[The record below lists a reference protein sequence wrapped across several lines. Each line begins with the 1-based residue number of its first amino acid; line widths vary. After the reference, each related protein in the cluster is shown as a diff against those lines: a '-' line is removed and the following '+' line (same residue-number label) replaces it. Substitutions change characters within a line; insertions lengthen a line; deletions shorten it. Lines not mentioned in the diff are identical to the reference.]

1 MSRTTGGRSRRR
13 PLALAA
19 AVATVTATV
28 ASVGAAALAGAP
40 GAAAADRPLSGYE
53 LTWGIKDSYRSY
65 VTGPYAKGT
74 FTTTDG
80 AVQASGNGAFTFTGG
95 QGTYNGTT
103 HAVHLT
109 FKGTLT
115 AESSAHRFKR
125 VLSDFQYD
133 SGTGVLTADLTADDG
148 TTRQDVPF
156 AEVAAPTSADM
167 TGLATK
173 LTTQAGTFLGSD
185 TYAGAAG
192 DPLSVVK
199 KEVPASPSPS
209 TGPSTE
215 PSSPSSPP
223 ASASSSPTQSTGTS
237 PSPSAPAT
245 GGTGTSPSPS
255 ATTTGSSAPVPA
267 RGVLADGRLTW
278 GVKASFRSYVTGS
291 LAKGTITASGGASQ
305 ASGNG
310 AFTFTDATG
319 SYDTQAGTLSAA
331 FKGAVNFKGHK
342 GEGKDGGYGLDLT
355 LSGVKASFSGTSGR
369 LTADVTSLGKLS
381 EGVVLADLKAPAGGL
396 TPKGD
401 VISLSGVG
409 VTLTDAG
416 ATAFSGFYPKGTVL
430 DPLNLSVAL
439 TDGAELPSGDGTSGS
454 SGGAGS
460 AGTGGDAGTGG
471 GPASGTGGT
480 AGGIGSTTG
489 GTGSTIGGGSL
500 ASTGSG
506 VPVAA
511 LGSAAAAAVAAGAG
525 VVFALRRRRD
535 ATQL

>member
-1 MSRTTGGRSRRR
+1 
-13 PLALAA
+13 
-19 AVATVTATV
+19 
-28 ASVGAAALAGAP
+28 GAAALAGAP

-74 FTTTDG
+74 FTTADG
-80 AVQASGNGAFTFTGG
+80 AVRASGDGAFTFTEG

-156 AEVAAPTSADM
+156 AEVAAPTGADM

-173 LTTQAGTFLGSD
+173 LTTQAGAFLGSD

-199 KEVPASPSPS
+199 KEVPASPSSS

-245 GGTGTSPSPS
+245 GGTGTSPS
-255 ATTTGSSAPVPA
+255 ATATGSSAPVPA
-267 RGVLADGRLTW
+267 KGVLADGRLTW

-291 LAKGTITASGGASQ
+291 PAKGTITASGGASQ

-319 SYDTQAGTLSAA
+319 SYDTQAGTLAAA

-355 LSGVKASFSGTSGR
+355 LSGVEASFSGTSGR

-381 EGVVLADLKAPAGGL
+381 KGVVLADLKAPAGGL
-396 TPKGD
+396 TPKDG
-401 VISLSGVG
+401 VLSLSGVS

-430 DPLNLSVAL
+430 DPLNLSAAL
-439 TDGAELPSGDGTSGS
+439 TDGAE
-454 SGGAGS
+454 
-460 AGTGGDAGTGG
+460 
-471 GPASGTGGT
+471 
-480 AGGIGSTTG
+480 
-489 GTGSTIGGGSL
+489 
-500 ASTGSG
+500 
-506 VPVAA
+506 
-511 LGSAAAAAVAAGAG
+511 
-525 VVFALRRRRD
+525 
-535 ATQL
+535 